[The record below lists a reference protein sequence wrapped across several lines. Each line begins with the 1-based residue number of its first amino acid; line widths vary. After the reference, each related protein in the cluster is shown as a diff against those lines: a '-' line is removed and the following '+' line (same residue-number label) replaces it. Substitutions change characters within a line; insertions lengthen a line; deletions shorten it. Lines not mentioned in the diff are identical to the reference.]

1 MRSRLKLSRV
11 SDSLMSLGRLFHKVG
26 AATLN
31 DLAANVLH
39 FVCGITSKL
48 WSMVDLSDLLLVL
61 CL

>member
-11 SDSLMSLGRLFHKVG
+11 LDSLMPLGRSFHRVG

-39 FVCGITSKL
+39 FVRGITSKL
-48 WSMVDLSDLLLVL
+48 WSMVDLRDLVL
-61 CL
+61 CLC